1 VTKRPNDW
9 PTDGLIDLKV
19 HDRPHASSTL
29 EWWYQNGHLVLA
41 DGRRFSFF
49 AAFFRQVKGRD
60 PKTKEPLYAHS
71 LTWSLFDVE
80 GEHSNFVSRVDP
92 TAPAEGL
99 KRIRRG
105 LGGKDHKLNR
115 ALTEILESGNVP
127 LPDKMFT
134 DRVYVNKDR
143 LELQYEGALFKRL
156 DDGRY
161 ELKLDDTQRGVG
173 VELTFTPQK
182 PPVLQGD
189 DGVVRGSDDQ
199 AMFYYFI
206 PRMAVEGSIT
216 HRGVAHEV
224 QQGSAWYDHEF
235 GLHEGDAAEEDV
247 DDAAEA
253 KLDDKTKLAR
263 QKARRDKHEKRQ
275 VAWDWVSL
283 QLDDN
288 TELSV
293 YCELYVNVP
302 KTAGEWAV
310 FVDKDG
316 KSTLHKDVRFE
327 ATKMWRSTQT
337 FFEYPVAWK
346 LTVPSAKIE
355 LEIEAAFP
363 DQEFLTLISKP
374 AFYEGRVHAAGK
386 VNGQAR
392 SALGVLE
399 RSGYA
404 SYEDLEGFFEEVGKV
419 VRDSV
424 ERVLPRK
431 PTYEQ
436 ARDLVASKEREQYM
450 RGLDVDQYA
459 RTHLHPI
466 REITDRGGKGWR
478 SYAAITCCDIVGGDS
493 RKFVNWIALP
503 EMMHVGSLI
512 VDDVEDKSETRRGGK
527 TAHLIYGDGQAINSG
542 TAAYFIG
549 IHLLDSKWVSDADQL
564 RIYRLYFEALRSGHA
579 GQAIDID
586 GMDHMMPG
594 VVESGDSALLEE
606 RVLAVHRLKTAAPAG
621 CLARM
626 GAIAGNGTE
635 AQIEGLGRFF
645 EDLGLAFQIIDDV
658 LNLRGFKNDLKTK
671 AEDLQQGKVTLPV
684 VKAMSRFPLAERRA
698 FWETLRTKPQDLAV
712 VGKLVEQLESVGAID
727 ACSKQAKD
735 LVEEAWQRL
744 SPLVDPSLA
753 KMLLRA
759 FGWYVLERHY

>member
-1 VTKRPNDW
+1 MTKRPNDW
-9 PTDGLIDLKV
+9 PAEGLIDLKV

-29 EWWYQNGHLVLA
+29 EWWYQNGHVVA

-60 PKTKEPLYAHS
+60 PKTREPLYAHS

-80 GEHSNFVSRVDP
+80 GQVSNFVSRVDP
-92 TAPAEGL
+92 SAPEEGL
-99 KRIRRG
+99 KRIKRG
-105 LGGKDHKLNR
+105 LGGKDYKLNR
-115 ALTEILESGNVP
+115 ALAEILERGQVP
-127 LPDKMFT
+127 LPDRMFK
-134 DRVYVNKDR
+134 DRVFVNPDR
-143 LELQYEGALFKRL
+143 LDLQYANAVFKRL
-156 DDGRY
+156 ADGRY
-161 ELKLDDTQRGVG
+161 ELHLDDAERGVG
-173 VELTFTPQK
+173 LDLVLTPQK

-206 PRMAVEGSIT
+206 PRNSVEGTIT
-216 HRGVAHEV
+216 HRGVAHKVTE
-224 QQGSAWYDHEF
+224 GSAWYDHEF
-235 GLHEGDAAEEDV
+235 GLHETEEEEV

-253 KLDDKTKLAR
+253 KLDDKTR
-263 QKARRDKHEKRQ
+263 QTRGEARRKKHEQRQ

-283 QLDDN
+283 QFDNN

-293 YCELYVNVP
+293 YCELYPNVP
-302 KTAGEWAV
+302 KSAGEWAV
-310 FVDKDG
+310 LVDKDG
-316 KSTLHKDVRFE
+316 KRSLHKDIRFE
-327 ATKMWRSTQT
+327 ATKIWRSTQT

-355 LEIEAAFP
+355 LEIESAFE

-374 AFYEGRVHAAGK
+374 SFYEGRVHAKGK
-386 VNGQAR
+386 VGGQDRTAV
-392 SALGVLE
+392 GVLE

-419 VRDSV
+419 VRKSV
-424 ERVLPRK
+424 ERVIPLK

-436 ARDLVASKEREQYM
+436 ARGLVASKEREQYM

-493 RKFVNWIALP
+493 RKFIDWIALP
-503 EMMHVGSLI
+503 ELMHVGSLI

-549 IHLLDSKWVSDADQL
+549 IHLLNSDWVSDADQIK
-564 RIYRLYFEALRSGHA
+564 IYQLYFEALRSGHA

-586 GMDHMMPG
+586 GQDHMMPG

-621 CLARM
+621 CLARI
-626 GAIAGNGTE
+626 GATGGGGSPE
-635 AQIEGLGRFF
+635 QIEGLGRFF

-658 LNLRGFKNDLKTK
+658 LNLRGFKGDLKAK

-684 VKAMSRFPLAERRA
+684 AKAMSRLSLAERRA
-698 FWETLRTKPQDLAV
+698 FWETLRSKPQDMATI
-712 VGKLVEQLESVGAID
+712 GKLLEQLESVGAID
-727 ACSKQAKD
+727 ACVKQAKD
-735 LVEEAWQRL
+735 LVEEGWARL
-744 SPLVDPSLA
+744 APLVDDSLS

>member
-1 VTKRPNDW
+1 VIDRPNDW
-9 PTDGLIDLKV
+9 PAQGPIDLAI

-29 EWWYQNGHLVLA
+29 EWWYQNGHVVA

-49 AAFFRQVKGRD
+49 AAFFRQVRGRD
-60 PKTKEPLYAHS
+60 PKTKAPLYAHS

-80 GEHSNFVSRVDP
+80 GQVSNFVSRVDP
-92 TAPAEGL
+92 AAPEEGL
-99 KRIRRG
+99 KRVRRG

-115 ALTEILESGNVP
+115 ALTEILERGNVP
-127 LPDKMFT
+127 APDRMFT
-134 DRVYVNKDR
+134 DRVFVNPDR
-143 LELQYEGALFKRL
+143 LELQYADSIFKRL

-161 ELKLDDTQRGVG
+161 YLKLNDAERGVG
-173 VELTFTPQK
+173 VELTLAPKK
-182 PPVLQGD
+182 PAVLQGD

-206 PRMAVEGSIT
+206 SRNAVEGTIT
-216 HRGVAHEV
+216 HRGVSHKVTE
-224 QQGSAWYDHEF
+224 GSAWYDHEF
-235 GLHEGDAAEEDV
+235 GLHEGGAGEEEV

-253 KLDDKTKLAR
+253 KLDEETRLSKQR
-263 QKARRDKHEKRQ
+263 ARREKHEKRQ

-283 QLDDN
+283 QLDDG

-293 YCELYVNVP
+293 YCELYVNIP
-302 KTAGEWAV
+302 KSAGEWAV
-310 FVDKDG
+310 HVGRDG
-316 KSTLHKDVRFE
+316 TRTLHKDVRFE
-327 ATKMWRSTQT
+327 VTKMWRSTQT
-337 FFEYPVAWK
+337 FFEYPVKWK

-355 LEIEAAFP
+355 LEIEAAFE

-374 AFYEGRVHAAGK
+374 SFYEGRVHAKGSIAG
-386 VNGQAR
+386 QPR
-392 SALGVLE
+392 TALGVLE

-419 VRDSV
+419 VRQSV
-424 ERVLPRK
+424 ERVIPLK
-431 PTYEQ
+431 PDFAQ
-436 ARDLVASKEREQYM
+436 ARGLVASKEREQYM
-450 RGLDVDQYA
+450 DGLDIDQYA

-466 REITDRGGKGWR
+466 REIVDRGGKGWR

-493 RKFVNWIALP
+493 RKFIDWIALP
-503 EMMHVGSLI
+503 ELMHVGSLI

-527 TAHLIYGDGQAINSG
+527 TAHLLYGEGQAINSG

-549 IHLLDSKWVSDADQL
+549 IHLLNSDWVSDADQIK
-564 RIYRLYFEALRSGHA
+564 IYQLYFEALRSGHA

-586 GMDHMMPG
+586 GFDHMMPA
-594 VVESGDSALLEE
+594 VVESGDSTLLEQ

-621 CLARM
+621 CLARI
-626 GAIAGNGTE
+626 GATGGGGTA

-684 VKAMSRFPLAERRA
+684 AKAMSRFSLAERRA
-698 FWETLRTKPQDLAV
+698 FWETLRQKPQDVAV
-712 VGKLVEQLESVGAID
+712 VGKLVEQLEAVGAIE
-727 ACSKQAKD
+727 ACSQQAKD
-735 LVEEAWQRL
+735 MVEAGWQRL
-744 SPLVDPSLA
+744 APLVDDSLS

>member
-9 PTDGLIDLKV
+9 PAEGLIDLKV

-29 EWWYQNGHLVLA
+29 EWWYQNGHVVA

-60 PKTKEPLYAHS
+60 PKTREPLYVHS

-80 GEHSNFVSRVDP
+80 GKVSNFVSRVDP
-92 TAPAEGL
+92 SAPEEGL
-99 KRIRRG
+99 KRIKRG
-105 LGGKDHKLNR
+105 LGGKDYKLNR
-115 ALTEILESGNVP
+115 ALAEILERGQVP
-127 LPDKMFT
+127 LPDKMFK
-134 DRVYVNKDR
+134 DRVFVNPDR
-143 LELQYEGALFKRL
+143 LDLQYGNALFKRL
-156 DDGRY
+156 EDGRY
-161 ELKLDDTQRGVG
+161 ELKLDDAERGIG
-173 VELTFTPQK
+173 LELTITPQK

-199 AMFYYFI
+199 SMFYYFI
-206 PRMAVEGSIT
+206 PRNAVEGTIT
-216 HRGVAHEV
+216 HRGVAHPITE
-224 QQGSAWYDHEF
+224 GSAWYDHEF
-235 GLHEGDAAEEDV
+235 GLHDGEEEEV

-253 KLDDKTKLAR
+253 KLDEKTRLAR
-263 QKARRDKHEKRQ
+263 GEARRKKHEQRQ

-288 TELSV
+288 TEISV
-293 YCELYVNVP
+293 YCELYAGIP
-302 KTAGEWAV
+302 KSAGEWAV
-310 FVDKDG
+310 LIGKDG
-316 KSTLHKDVRFE
+316 KRTLHKDIRFE
-327 ATKMWRSTQT
+327 ATKIWRSTQT
-337 FFEYPVAWK
+337 FFEYPVQWK

-355 LEIEAAFP
+355 LEIEAAFE

-374 AFYEGRVHAAGK
+374 SFYEGRVHATGK

-392 SALGVLE
+392 TAIGMLE

-419 VRDSV
+419 VRKSV
-424 ERVLPRK
+424 ERVIPLK

-436 ARDLVASKEREQYM
+436 ALGLVASKEREQYM

-466 REITDRGGKGWR
+466 REIVDRGGKGWR

-493 RKFVNWIALP
+493 RKFIDWIALP
-503 EMMHVGSLI
+503 ELMHVGSLI

-527 TAHLIYGDGQAINSG
+527 SAHLIYGDGQAINSG

-549 IHLLDSKWVSDADQL
+549 IHLLNSDWVSDADQI
-564 RIYRLYFEALRSGHA
+564 RIYQLYFEALRSGHA

-594 VVESGDSALLEE
+594 VVESGDSTLLEE

-621 CLARM
+621 CLARI
-626 GAIAGNGTE
+626 GATGGGGSP

-658 LNLRGFKNDLKTK
+658 LNLRGFKGDLKTK

-684 VKAMSRFPLAERRA
+684 AKAMSKLSLAERQA
-698 FWETLRTKPQDLAV
+698 FWETLRSKPQDMAT
-712 VGKLVEQLESVGAID
+712 VGKLLDQLEAVGAID
-727 ACSKQAKD
+727 ACVKQAKD
-735 LVEEAWQRL
+735 LVEEGWARL
-744 SPLVDPSLA
+744 APLVDDSLS